1 MLVKPLIS
9 ADSLT
14 ASATCE
20 AHQQAKQALAG
31 YFCCLL
37 IGVGF
42 LVSVGCSS
50 LTVPKT
56 AFSSRSK
63 VDPSAY
69 ENGFELDPGSAE
81 IIYHAVRAARANN
94 AVVLQ
99 ISGEKAGIKTLPL
112 PEDGQAV
119 YVSQMLNQTGTMKKL
134 GGVTATLFRYSTT
147 TIGGLRMEVKMSPD
161 FSTVKLEC
169 DYALQPGD
177 RLRVSRAS
185 SSALNQLFEVAGL

>member
-1 MLVKPLIS
+1 MTVKPPIFTNPP
-9 ADSLT
+9 T
-14 ASATCE
+14 ACVTC
-20 AHQQAKQALAG
+20 ALRPSVERALVT
-31 YFCCLL
+31 YFGILL
-37 IGVGF
+37 MGVGI
-42 LVSVGCSS
+42 LTSVGCSS

-56 AFSSRSK
+56 AFSNRSK
-63 VDPSAY
+63 IDPSAY
-69 ENGFELDPGSAE
+69 ENGFELDTGSAE
-81 IIYHAVRAARANN
+81 IIYHAVRAARGNN

-119 YVSQMLNQTGTMKKL
+119 YVSQLLTQTGTMKKL
-134 GGVTATLFRYSTT
+134 GGVSATLFRYSTS

-161 FSTVKLEC
+161 FSTVRPEC

-177 RLRVSRAS
+177 RLRVSRSS